1 MGTLPLILIPGMMCD
16 ARLFHP
22 QIAAFSGCFSLH
34 LPPISQHDSVEAIAA
49 EILKNAPPQF
59 ALAGLSMGGIVAM
72 EVLRQAPDRVE
83 RLALLNTNPRAEAD
97 HIKEK
102 RQPQLEAVERGDL
115 SKVLL
120 EQMIPLYTY
129 DRSLSAD
136 IETLALNMGMD
147 LGGDV
152 FVRQSMALMK
162 RRSQIDTLATY
173 KGKSLVLTG
182 EADVLCPLDRH
193 QQMAELLSNST
204 LEVIPAA
211 GHLTTLEQ
219 PERTNAALKKWLED

>member
-22 QIAAFSGCFSLH
+22 QIAAFSGRFSLH
-34 LPPISQHDSVEAIAA
+34 LAPVSRHDSVEEIAA
-49 EILKNAPPQF
+49 EILQNAPPQF

-72 EVLRQAPDRVE
+72 EVLRQAPERVE
-83 RLALLNTNPRAEAD
+83 RLALLNTNPRAEVD
-97 HIKEK
+97 HVKEN
-102 RQPQLEAVERGDL
+102 RQPQLEAVRRGDL
-115 SKVLL
+115 NKVLL

-136 IETLALNMGMD
+136 VEALAFDMGMGLGADVFLRQSLALMN
-147 LGGDV
+147 
-152 FVRQSMALMK
+152 RP
-162 RRSQIDTLATY
+162 SQMDTLSAY

-204 LEVIPAA
+204 LTVIASA

-219 PERTNAALKKWLED
+219 PEATNAALAKWLED

>member
-22 QIAAFSGCFSLH
+22 QIAAFSGWCSLH

-49 EILKNAPPQF
+49 EILQNAPPQF

-115 SKVLL
+115 SKVLI
-120 EQMIPLYTY
+120 EQMIPLYTF

-136 IETLALNMGMD
+136 IETLVLDMGMD
-147 LGGDV
+147 LGAGV
-152 FVRQSMALMK
+152 FVRQSVALMK
-162 RRSQIDTLATY
+162 RPSQLDTLAAY

-193 QQMAELLSNST
+193 QQMAELLSNSI